1 MKGIKFSSFVFSL
14 SATLTWFAFVAVVTV
29 VPAITVAKA
38 VPLTVIASASNVPSI
53 SASPLTS
60 NDPASNSPDRVIFLN
75 EDTSLFASTVTV
87 LLATTVPT
95 DAPVS
100 L

>member
-1 MKGIKFSSFVFSL
+1 M
-14 SATLTWFAFVAVVTV
+14 
-29 VPAITVAKA
+29 TVARA
-38 VPLTVIASASNVPSI
+38 VPFTVIATASSVPSM

-60 NDPASNSPDRVIFLN
+60 SDPASNSPERVIFLN